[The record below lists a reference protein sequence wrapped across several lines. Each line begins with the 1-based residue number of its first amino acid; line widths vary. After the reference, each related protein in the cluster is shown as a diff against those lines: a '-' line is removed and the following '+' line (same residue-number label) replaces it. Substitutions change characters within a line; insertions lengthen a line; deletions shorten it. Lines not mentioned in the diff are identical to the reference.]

1 MTIKD
6 LYEKVGNLPTTL
18 NVIDQEGNHPWIGPY
33 DKTPEEIRL
42 LIFSKAYIYDWGDTK
57 QIIFYI

>member
-6 LYEKVGNLPTTL
+6 LYEKVDNLPGDI
-18 NVIDQEGNHPWIGPY
+18 NVIDQDGRHPWIGPY
-33 DKTPEEIRL
+33 DKTPEEIKL
-42 LIFSKAYIYDWGDTK
+42 LTFIKAYLADWGDIK